1 MQMCLKK
8 TSWYSFIYPMRV
20 GRAGST
26 LRAHQEGRVLSLGW
40 YVGAAF
46 QMQDD
51 ILNLTA
57 DYGQHGKEIA
67 GALWEGKRTLIL
79 IHARNHWS
87 SRERARLRNFLATP
101 RLSRFRADVDWV
113 YYLFLRYKSINYPR
127 RQARQLAGGGIVRA
141 GGVSRKYRTPKKSA
155 SSWR

>member
-1 MQMCLKK
+1 
-8 TSWYSFIYPMRV
+8 MRV
-20 GRAGST
+20 GALAARSG
-26 LRAHQEGRVLSLGW
+26 HIKKDEFCQLGW

-57 DYGQHGKEIA
+57 DYGQHGKDIA
-67 GALWEGKRTLIL
+67 GDLWEGKRTLIL
-79 IHARNHWS
+79 IHARKHWS

-101 RLSRFRADVDWV
+101 RLSGFRADVDWIFD
-113 YYLFLRYKSINYPR
+113 LFLRYKSINYPR
-127 RQARQLAGGGIVRA
+127 RQARQFAGGGIVRA